1 MVGRQE
7 GSHLLAA
14 KAQIETLIIFPEL
27 HRRRIYS
34 TLSPDSMILSL
45 SGKTGLNE
53 CLDMLTTKKMFS
65 KIRPRYVLAAEGAGG
80 VIHVFIL
87 GAGVLSW
94 VSLGKAAS
102 KMGETPL

>member
-27 HRRRIYS
+27 YRRRIYS
-34 TLSPDSMILSL
+34 TLSPDSMIVSL
-45 SGKTGLNE
+45 SGKTGSNE

-80 VIHVFIL
+80 VIHMFIL

-94 VSLGKAAS
+94 VRGGKRLF
-102 KMGETPL
+102 KNRETPL